1 MSEGTASPF
10 QNIIKFILFISV
22 FVIAMLFLIR
32 GCGSGN
38 FGSLNIGGNNGQ
50 NYTNVPEE
58 FQLTYKP
65 VDFKGGIEME
75 NAAGILTNPQ
85 RYQHEFDQLIY
96 EFNMSLIEH
105 TTERMGLAD
114 STRMAAR
121 LEYEKHHPEIQAM
134 YYRDFAAL
142 QDSTRRAY
150 KSWYGTEITDAVA
163 AMEEVSSKYTCFML
177 QLVLAGVL
185 ETYGGRMAGK
195 GNKVE
200 TPCVV
205 ALTEGLRPTIR
216 KMQEY
221 AAIEDFENSKNV
233 VHQRV
238 ENAIA
243 EFATREIEDV
253 KALSRSLQTKIWGYA
268 VSETEIEV
276 SAKSF
281 IKVGF
286 DLNKMFELSVDKQGK
301 FVNITLPEPEI
312 LSLEVLPRYDK
323 LSVGWWS
330 KINPDDLNRDLD
342 LLADAFR
349 EDAYKSNVFENAKQ
363 DAGQL
368 MNTMLGPLVGSLG
381 NGYRLRVDF
390 QNPPPTPSQIE
401 IGGVERTEERY
412 D

>member
-1 MSEGTASPF
+1 MAEGTSSPF

-22 FVIAMLFLIR
+22 FVIAMLFMMR
-32 GCGSGN
+32 GCQGGGLS
-38 FGSLNIGGNNGQ
+38 SLNIGGGGR

-65 VDFKGGIEME
+65 VEFKGAIDMD
-75 NAAGILTNPQ
+75 NAIGILTYPQ
-85 RYQHEFDQLIY
+85 RYQREFDRLVY
-96 EFNMSLIEH
+96 EFNMSLIDH
-105 TTERMGLAD
+105 TTARMGLPD
-114 STRMAAR
+114 STRMVAR
-121 LEYEKHHPEIQAM
+121 LEYEKHHPEIQNM
-134 YYRDFAAL
+134 YYRDFVAL
-142 QDSTRRAY
+142 QDSTQRGY
-150 KSWYGTEITDAVA
+150 KSWYGTEVTDAVA

-177 QLVLAGVL
+177 QLVLSGVM
-185 ETYGGRMAGK
+185 ETYGGRLAAK
-195 GNKVE
+195 GNRVE
-200 TPCVV
+200 TPCGV
-205 ALTEGLRPTIR
+205 AITEGLRPTIR
-216 KMQEY
+216 RMQEM
-221 AAIEDFENSKNV
+221 AAVEDFTRAKGLI
-233 VHQRV
+233 HQRV
-238 ENAIA
+238 ENSIA
-243 EFATREIEDV
+243 ELATREIEDV

-286 DLNKMFELSVDKQGK
+286 DLNKMFELEVDKQGK
-301 FVNITLPEPEI
+301 FVNVSLPEPEI

-349 EDAYKSNVFENAKQ
+349 EDAYKSNVFDNAKQ
-363 DAGQL
+363 EAAQL

-390 QNPPPTPSQIE
+390 KNPPAVNRQVE
-401 IGGVERTEERY
+401 IGGQEQQSISY
-412 D
+412 N